1 MEKKTNIPNIQ
12 LSTIVLDTNDMEGLE
27 DFYIRLLGWEKAFS
41 QEGVF
46 SVIRSGKGGVEI
58 AFQSNED
65 YVPPVWPEEPGKQQ
79 QMVHMDFTVGG
90 KHNLESAVQHAI
102 SCGAVLAKDQWSD
115 QWAVLID
122 PAGHPFCFV
131 V

>member
-1 MEKKTNIPNIQ
+1 MEKKTDTPKLK
-12 LSTIVLDTNDMEGLE
+12 LSSIVLDTKDMEGLE
-27 DFYIRLLGWEKAFS
+27 NFYIRLLGWEKVFV
-41 QEGVF
+41 QEGIF
-46 SVIRSGKGGVEI
+46 SVIRSKEGGVEI
-58 AFQSNED
+58 AFQYNEE

-79 QMVHMDFTVGG
+79 QMVHMDFAVGG
-90 KHNLESAVQHAI
+90 KDKLETAVKYAV

-115 QWAVLID
+115 QWAVLMD

>member
-65 YVPPVWPEEPGKQQ
+65 YVPP
-79 QMVHMDFTVGG
+79 
-90 KHNLESAVQHAI
+90 
-102 SCGAVLAKDQWSD
+102 CLAGR
-115 QWAVLID
+115 
-122 PAGHPFCFV
+122 AGLTTADGTYGFYGWRKA
-131 V
+131 